1 MARIRIAARLTPFV
15 SHTLVRFEHEN
26 AVTANAPVGFAVRC
40 SGAPQPPP
48 PALRFHRLR
57 PTAARRAW
65 PANPPVLRPM
75 ARQNDDGLEPLS
87 PRDAVELYNFDEDE
101 DDLVGEFADK

>member
-1 MARIRIAARLTPFV
+1 
-15 SHTLVRFEHEN
+15 
-26 AVTANAPVGFAVRC
+26 
-40 SGAPQPPP
+40 
-48 PALRFHRLR
+48 
-57 PTAARRAW
+57 
-65 PANPPVLRPM
+65 M